1 MALIGCTLGT
11 YFDIA
16 EELAKK
22 KKTISPKVGTPISL
36 LCASTFIPNT
46 SEVKDRETYGENL
59 RIMEEFN
66 RDKEDR
72 ISTHTDVT
80 NSTVDAIAPGIR
92 NQLHVFRNV
101 VNPTIKDLLDKINYD
116 LQNIS
121 NQPIST
127 MEVIEWDLPTP
138 YYNDKLEDL
147 SSRYSEHGTV
157 EVNLTD
163 IAELPSSTEILELF
177 TTGISSLDDDI
188 NKWLAGMDENYLP
201 NLWKK
206 VFMSSESLL
215 RVMLDKDLGQA
226 NALATYLMAEK
237 LVTHEPLNCFK
248 VNRATFTSRLGAIRD
263 FAGKYVFNNIK
274 KNKEQIEKNVLIINI
289 IKDKTYVHSVVYN
302 EWLNNGG
309 SVEILL
315 GNMLSNNRITY
326 GKLLLDN
333 AQSLINKW
341 NSYYAIEKQVR
352 TNLQISNIRQS
363 IEKNFITQI
372 NEARIKIRKNESC
385 DIPSLEECDNIEK
398 LFKQEVN
405 RYGGFNINDLPK
417 AVTRLVCRSRFY
429 KTNAETFLTMLNNI
443 INDNPELPIF
453 EASTVATINY
463 ISEWVLTQVEL
474 K

>member
-1 MALIGCTLGT
+1 
-11 YFDIA
+11 
-16 EELAKK
+16 
-22 KKTISPKVGTPISL
+22 
-36 LCASTFIPNT
+36 
-46 SEVKDRETYGENL
+46 
-59 RIMEEFN
+59 MEEFN

-163 IAELPSSTEILELF
+163 IAELPSSAEILELF

-215 RVMLDKDLGQA
+215 RIMLDKDLGQA
-226 NALATYLMAEK
+226 NALAT
-237 LVTHEPLNCFK
+237 
-248 VNRATFTSRLGAIRD
+248 
-263 FAGKYVFNNIK
+263 
-274 KNKEQIEKNVLIINI
+274 
-289 IKDKTYVHSVVYN
+289 
-302 EWLNNGG
+302 
-309 SVEILL
+309 
-315 GNMLSNNRITY
+315 
-326 GKLLLDN
+326 
-333 AQSLINKW
+333 
-341 NSYYAIEKQVR
+341 
-352 TNLQISNIRQS
+352 
-363 IEKNFITQI
+363 
-372 NEARIKIRKNESC
+372 
-385 DIPSLEECDNIEK
+385 
-398 LFKQEVN
+398 
-405 RYGGFNINDLPK
+405 
-417 AVTRLVCRSRFY
+417 
-429 KTNAETFLTMLNNI
+429 
-443 INDNPELPIF
+443 
-453 EASTVATINY
+453 
-463 ISEWVLTQVEL
+463 
-474 K
+474 